1 MRKNLPV
8 TAVEFE
14 MEDGRPI
21 VSTTDVKGKITY
33 VNPYFI
39 EVSGFTHDELM
50 GAPHNLVR
58 HPDMPAQAF
67 ADLWDCLKAGLPW
80 TGMVKN
86 RRKNG
91 DFYWVIANVT
101 PVFEKGRVTGYM
113 SVRSKPTRAQ
123 VAAADSLYRAINAGT
138 AQGIVI
144 REGQAVP
151 TGWRG
156 RWQALGNMSLH
167 ARLLATGGVGSAL
180 FVGLGTAAASLAPA
194 AAAPWLLLAAGAGV
208 ACSIGATWML
218 HQTIV
223 APLQEA
229 TRAARA
235 LAGGDLTG
243 TISARRG
250 DDTGHLLRALQQ
262 MNVNLL
268 AMIGDVRANVDAMN
282 SVTREIAVGNQ
293 NLSARTE
300 AQASSLEET
309 ASSMEEFSAT
319 VQKNADSAQQ
329 ANQLVQGAA
338 EVAQRGGSAVASVGA
353 TMGDISGSAHKIV
366 DIIGMIDSIAFQTNI
381 LALNAAVEAARAGEQ
396 GRGFAVVASEVRN
409 LAQRSAAAAK
419 DIKALIDDSV
429 RQVERGGA
437 LVGEAGQT
445 MEEIIASVHNVSRIM
460 NEIELASREQ
470 SIGIAQVNQAIGEMD
485 QGTQQNAALV
495 EEAAA
500 AADSLHQQAGQLA
513 QAMSVFHLPRRG

>member
-8 TAVEFE
+8 TAAEFQ

-21 VSTTDVKGKITY
+21 VSKTDLKGKITY
-33 VNPYFI
+33 VNPYFV
-39 EVSGFTHDELM
+39 EVSGFSAEELL

-58 HPDMPAQAF
+58 HPDMPPQAF
-67 ADLWDCLKAGLPW
+67 ADLWQCLKAGMPW

-101 PVFEKGRVTGYM
+101 PVFENGRATGYM

-123 VAAADSLYRAINAGT
+123 VAAADSLYRAINSGA

-144 REGQAVP
+144 REGQAVSC
-151 TGWRG
+151 GWRG
-156 RWQALGNMSLH
+156 RLQALGNLSLH
-167 ARLLATGGVGSAL
+167 ARLLAMGAIGSAL

-194 AAAPWLLLAAGAGV
+194 AAAPWLLLAAGVGV
-208 ACSIGATWML
+208 AFSTGGAWML
-218 HQTIV
+218 HQAIV
-223 APLQEA
+223 APLREA

-243 TISARRG
+243 AISARRG
-250 DDTGHLLRALQQ
+250 DDMGHLLRALQQ

-282 SVTREIAVGNQ
+282 GVTREIAAGNQ

-309 ASSMEEFSAT
+309 ASSMEQFSST
-319 VQKNADSAQQ
+319 VQQNADSAQQ
-329 ANQLVQGAA
+329 ANRLVQGTAD
-338 EVAQRGGSAVASVGA
+338 VAQRGGSAVASVGA
-353 TMGDISGSAHKIV
+353 TMGDISSSAHKIV

-396 GRGFAVVASEVRN
+396 GRGFAVVASEVRH

-419 DIKALIDDSV
+419 DIKSLIDDSV

-445 MEEIIASVHNVSRIM
+445 MEEIIASVQNVSRIM

-470 SIGIAQVNQAIGEMD
+470 SIGIGQVNQAIGEMD

-500 AADSLHQQAGQLA
+500 AAESLHQQAGQLA